1 MQDLGPHIPQRQC
14 AQSLA
19 GHSECGGHRQSP
31 TVGAY
36 FPSVLHLS
44 VGWVFMGLGSL
55 VKDACV
61 FSLRDG
67 PVIPPGMQEHSW
79 AQSGDVASCGEKEK
93 A

>member
-44 VGWVFMGLGSL
+44 VFMGLGSL

-79 AQSGDVASCGEKEK
+79 AQSGEKEK